1 MAYRSLK
8 RVLGE
13 TSLER
18 KCRLLFGFCLALL
31 IAGAF
36 WGVDRVAEDLV
47 MTNTRGKGRDLV
59 DLIMLKT
66 HFKAWETFQEHDE
79 MVKDVLAEFEKHQV
93 YKRHEILGLQG
104 GPKPTWVKVKT
115 TQDQEE
121 VAIIEGLKKIQKQ
134 QLERQAEDK
143 SGLSNSPAE
152 AITAAESRPRTPTP
166 SPPLDANSLNAVGL
180 TD

>member
-1 MAYRSLK
+1 MSYRSLK

-79 MVKDVLAEFEKHQV
+79 LVKDVLAEFEKHQV
-93 YKRHEILGLQG
+93 YKRHEILGLKG
-104 GPKPTWVKVKT
+104 EPKPTWLRVKT
-115 TQDQEE
+115 TQDPEE
-121 VAIIEGLKKIQKQ
+121 IAIIEGLKKIQKQ
-134 QLERQAEDK
+134 QLDRLA
-143 SGLSNSPAE
+143 
-152 AITAAESRPRTPTP
+152 TAAVVPGTVDGDPSTTEVRPRIQPPT
-166 SPPLDANSLNAVGL
+166 PPLDGNAITGAM
-180 TD
+180 

>member
-104 GPKPTWVKVKT
+104 DPKPTWVKVKT
-115 TQDQEE
+115 TWDPEE
-121 VAIIEGLKKIQKQ
+121 IAIIGIK
-134 QLERQAEDK
+134 ED
-143 SGLSNSPAE
+143 SE
-152 AITAAESRPRTPTP
+152 A
-166 SPPLDANSLNAVGL
+166 AVGSAGGRQFRS
-180 TD
+180 